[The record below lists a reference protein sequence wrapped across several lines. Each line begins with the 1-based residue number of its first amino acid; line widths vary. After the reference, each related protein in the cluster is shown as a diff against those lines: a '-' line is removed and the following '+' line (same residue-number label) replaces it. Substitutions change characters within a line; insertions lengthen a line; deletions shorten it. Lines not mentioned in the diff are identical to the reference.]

1 LVLNLQGFSKDQWIE
16 HPQWSFHRRLAALRG
31 TPVPVWFLQ
40 LANRELS
47 YWDLPRD
54 PPILTEH
61 VEAQFGWMI
70 ETYPEAAQW
79 RAQFSRDSGLTMSA
93 ALLRL
98 LGSS

>member
-1 LVLNLQGFSKDQWIE
+1 MELPPRAGRSSGHARTHLVPSTSQS
-16 HPQWSFHRRLAALRG
+16 R
-31 TPVPVWFLQ
+31 TQ
-40 LANRELS
+40 LLGSAT
-47 YWDLPRD
+47 D

-70 ETYPEAAQW
+70 ETYPDAAQW